1 VSRGDLRG
9 GVQGLAVMMTLAV
22 AGAGCKGRDAGPAT
36 TTAKRR
42 IVSVGGAVTETVFAL
57 GAGADVIAVDSSSVA
72 PYDVVSKLPQVG
84 YQRTLAAEPI
94 AAMEPTLVIATDEA
108 GPPAALT
115 QLRELGLR
123 LVTIKG
129 GHTVEAAR
137 ARIQGIATELGADP
151 TALLAT
157 FDRDVAAA
165 RALAGKPHRRVKAIS
180 VYSRGAGVVMAGG
193 IDTASGAMLA
203 LAGADN
209 AIDVTGYAPLTS
221 EALVAAAPEVIVI
234 PTRGLATLGGE
245 AALWELPGM
254 AQTPAGRDRKLV
266 AIDDLLLLGFGP
278 RLGEGIRQLTIGLY
292 PGVVA
297 TAP

>member
-1 VSRGDLRG
+1 VSRGAFH
-9 GVQGLAVMMTLAV
+9 GVQGLVVMAAIAVLGSA
-22 AGAGCKGRDAGPAT
+22 CKGRDAAPSA
-36 TTAKRR
+36 AKRR

-72 PYDVVSKLPQVG
+72 PSDVVSKLPQVG

-94 AAMEPTLVIATDEA
+94 AALEPTLVLATDEA

-115 QLRELGLR
+115 QLRDLGLR
-123 LVTIKG
+123 LVTIESG
-129 GHTVEAAR
+129 YTVEAAR
-137 ARIQGIATELGADP
+137 ARIQDIAAALGADP
-151 TALLAT
+151 TAVLAT

-165 RALAGKPHRRVKAIS
+165 RALADQPHRRVKAIS
-180 VYSRGAGVVMAGG
+180 VYARGAGAVMAGG
-193 IDTASGAMLA
+193 TDTASGAMLA

-234 PTRGLATLGGE
+234 PTRGLAALGGE
-245 AALWELPGM
+245 AALWGLPGM
-254 AQTPAGRDRKLV
+254 AETPAGRDRKLV

-278 RLGEGIRQLTIGLY
+278 RLGEGIRQLAVGLY

-297 TAP
+297 TGP